1 MSCTQSATFM
11 SSLEHFNSAIKTFI
25 LKTTRSYSVQ
35 WVIFSFC
42 CLIHINSTDSSRYCI
57 LHFCHADQIF
67 PCNFFSSCLHSQ
79 TLLTV
84 FVLTLCVI
92 NSLSAIRCERY
103 FNYYSRDASSNV
115 CAQNTKFQMFI
126 DFIYLLCFIYY
137 LAAAAAVVNGAIE
150 INETWNSLNRCCFKM
165 H

>member
-25 LKTTRSYSVQ
+25 LKTTRSYSVKC
-35 WVIFSFC
+35 S
-42 CLIHINSTDSSRYCI
+42 LIHINSTDSSRYCI

-67 PCNFFSSCLHSQ
+67 TCDFFSSCLRSQ

-137 LAAAAAVVNGAIE
+137 LFYLAAAVVNGAIE
-150 INETWNSLNRCCFKM
+150 INETWNCLNRCCFKM